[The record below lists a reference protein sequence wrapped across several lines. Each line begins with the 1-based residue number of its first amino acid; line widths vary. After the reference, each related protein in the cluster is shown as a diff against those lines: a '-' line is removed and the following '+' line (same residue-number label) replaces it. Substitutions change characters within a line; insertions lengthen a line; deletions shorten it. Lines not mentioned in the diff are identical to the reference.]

1 MGGSGGGFSGYGT
14 VSAKAQLLASEA
26 GTHSSQRE
34 IEINEFLEELLKDF
48 NSRDVDAIQTHL
60 QEIEKVLGREI
71 DGLDAILFGGSI
83 SKKTFIEGTSDV
95 DALGDVFSTGAIGIV
110 SDLFSML
117 VILVVMFSIVL
128 NSPFLLLCCL

>member
-26 GTHSSQRE
+26 GTQSSQRE
-34 IEINEFLEELLKDF
+34 IEIYEFLEELLKDF

-71 DGLDAILFGGSI
+71 DGLDAIFWRI
-83 SKKTFIEGTSDV
+83 DFQKNIYRR
-95 DALGDVFSTGAIGIV
+95 
-110 SDLFSML
+110 
-117 VILVVMFSIVL
+117 
-128 NSPFLLLCCL
+128 N